1 RFVTAAADLAAGRLR
16 AADEG
21 LSTLLTAQPDFAPA
35 LAVRGLARLRLRRLI
50 EAHEDLVAAKLKEP
64 GLGIAYLGMLQL
76 GIVRGRLD
84 VAAKALEDA
93 AANRVALPG
102 LEEWR
107 DIVHRVSRVSRTLE
121 SALGSYRDTFPAP
134 RQKVGRARVYV
145 FSSQKGYLAYAK
157 ALGRDLR
164 GSGGA
169 YIPAVRELVLFMPEY
184 GARFQHTV
192 RHEGF
197 HMFLHTYL
205 EDAPLWFNEGCAE
218 YFACGEERFGGGLKP
233 GAPNPVALRTLA
245 SKRASYTPL
254 PELFVMNPQEFMRKP
269 ELHYAQSWAVVHYL
283 MKCPDKSVRAL
294 IGKYFTALQ
303 DGLSA
308 EEAYEK
314 VLKPH
319 VAAIEKGYRLHVIPM
334 PR

>member
-1 RFVTAAADLAAGRLR
+1 M
-16 AADEG
+16 
-21 LSTLLTAQPDFAPA
+21 
-35 LAVRGLARLRLRRLI
+35 
-50 EAHEDLVAAKLKEP
+50 AAKLKEP

-84 VAAKALEDA
+84 LAADALEGA

-107 DIVHRVSRVSRTLE
+107 DIVHRVARGPLFARKHELRSTHFVSRTLE

-218 YFACGEERFGGGLKP
+218 YFACGRERFGGGLEP

-245 SKRASYTPL
+245 SNRASYTPL
-254 PELFVMNPQEFMRKP
+254 PELFVMTPQEFMRKP
-269 ELHYAQSWAVVHYL
+269 ELHYAQSWAVVHHL
-283 MKCPDKSVRAL
+283 IKCPDRSLRAL